1 MTKPPVPNTKAK
13 TFGQAPKAGA
23 AKPTPSSQR
32 RQKQQVPPTAPKPTR
47 GVPFDE
53 AVTVPRVPFIRRHSS
68 DPPVETAKGDDDVI
82 NQPQSVAP
90 S

>member
-13 TFGQAPKAGA
+13 AFGQIPKAGT

-32 RQKQQVPPTAPKPTR
+32 PQKQQVPPAAPDKTR

-68 DPPVETAKGDDDVI
+68 DPPTESAKGDDDVM
-82 NQPQSVAP
+82 NQPQS